1 VFHCGN
7 NLVLTWQEHMKLCKY
22 KQKLKSKRCVCEWDF
37 FFFTDQ
43 AALKKD
49 RTLTIIGI
57 VIGVLVFVCICIAS
71 YVLAK

>member
-1 VFHCGN
+1 MWTFF
-7 NLVLTWQEHMKLCKY
+7 L
-22 KQKLKSKRCVCEWDF
+22 LKCIFLSKRCVCEWDF

>member
-1 VFHCGN
+1 MYVN
-7 NLVLTWQEHMKLCKY
+7 EI
-22 KQKLKSKRCVCEWDF
+22 F

-43 AALKKD
+43 TALKKD

>member
-1 VFHCGN
+1 MTFYYIN
-7 NLVLTWQEHMKLCKY
+7 NEKNLHENI
-22 KQKLKSKRCVCEWDF
+22 SGS
-37 FFFTDQ
+37 DQ